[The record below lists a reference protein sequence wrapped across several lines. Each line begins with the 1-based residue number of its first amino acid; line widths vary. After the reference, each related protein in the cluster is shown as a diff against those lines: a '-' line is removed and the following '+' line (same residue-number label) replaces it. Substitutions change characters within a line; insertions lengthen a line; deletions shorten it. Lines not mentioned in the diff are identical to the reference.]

1 MLDVIRGLGVKRT
14 LGDPTGSKHRLA
26 FWAFCLGMVLLIAV
40 LILVRAS

>member
-1 MLDVIRGLGVKRT
+1 MLDVIKGLGARRT

-40 LILVRAS
+40 LIWAS